1 MLSGAMSI
9 VDQRAALERLILA
22 RGEDYAALSKLI
34 GRNPA
39 YIHQFIKRGSPKR
52 LSEQDRRTLAR
63 YFGVGEQL
71 LGGPTDQDAGV
82 DHAEFVPVPRLD
94 LGASA
99 GAGAH
104 HDLEKADSPI
114 CFDRAWLR
122 RLCSARPEDLSII
135 RVEGDSMSPTLVDGD
150 EIMVNAADGAG
161 RIRDGVYVLR
171 QEEALLVKRVAVNP
185 ATRRVTVKS
194 DNIAYPLWPECKLGD
209 LTVIGRVVWTS
220 HKMT

>member
-1 MLSGAMSI
+1 MLSGGMSNI
-9 VDQRAALERLILA
+9 DQRAALERLILA

-52 LSEQDRRTLAR
+52 LSEEDRRTLAR
-63 YFGVGEQL
+63 YFGIGEQA
-71 LGGPTDQDAGV
+71 LGGPVSGAGSE
-82 DHAEFVPVPRLD
+82 AANFVPVPRLD

-104 HDLEKADSPI
+104 HDLERAEAPI
-114 CFDRAWLR
+114 CFDRTWLR

-150 EIMVNAADGAG
+150 EIMVNSADGASQ
-161 RIRDGVYVLR
+161 IRDGIYVLR
-171 QEEALLVKRVAVNP
+171 QEDALLVKRVAVNP

-194 DNIAYPLWPECKLGD
+194 DNPAYPLWPECKLGD